1 MGVDQPGGAIDIDL
15 LMSDLKARAQQRRE
29 AGEIDPRILDMP
41 FSPEDDPSPRA
52 PIHLRPEVAYSSKP
66 GIGRLITLL
75 KRTLIKLQFHFINDV
90 VTQANAA
97 LARLDDQLRD
107 ERAARGAIEKRAMQ
121 LEDEIAE
128 LRRKVAG
135 LETPADPA
143 A

>member
-1 MGVDQPGGAIDIDL
+1 MGVDQPGGGIDIDL

-29 AGEIDPRILDMP
+29 AGEIDSRVLDMP

-52 PIHLRPEVAYSSKP
+52 PIRLRPEVAYSSKP
-66 GIGRLITLL
+66 GIGRLITLI

-97 LARLDDQLRD
+97 LARLDDELRD
-107 ERAARGAIEKRAMQ
+107 ERAARGAVEKRAAR
-121 LEDEIAE
+121 LEDELAE

-135 LETPADPA
+135 METPADPA